1 MRQPLSVALALG
13 LAITGTALAAPTT
26 VGQPTK
32 HQPGNTALQKAGQ
45 GTAYTVAPYGTP
57 GNVERVAGSK
67 ETVTDYKVYYTPA
80 NYEVRTDQGVVT
92 YHTLPMWEADSSLTA
107 TDRTVLHDLY
117 ARQMLESSVLA
128 AHLDHFRNNNDPWT
142 AGMFGNLLTDQ
153 LILASRARQLYRQ
166 TGTVMPEVVTDVR
179 LAEITPNAYTTSN
192 LTVQRAEL
200 DRLNAAYANIQDPRL
215 QQLVTDARQT
225 RERHVAMIQTESDR
239 LAALALEPT
248 EQVAGVRLV
257 RGDNFIL
264 SHFYKKQVGEAAMLR
279 SQAMHLRTIGANT
292 WADHFEH
299 MARDHDKLATDA
311 EAMMKSRNLTI
322 PQMGPTPTITGS
334 TDTLIRHMRDHHQS
348 ALQEW
353 DHYSQDASDPAV
365 RELLQRAM
373 KGTEEHL
380 KMLEGGTTEE

>member
-1 MRQPLSVALALG
+1 MRQPLAVALALG
-13 LAITGTALAAPTT
+13 FAITGTALAAPTT

-32 HQPGNTALQKAGQ
+32 HQPGNIGLQKAGQ
-45 GTAYTVAPYGTP
+45 GTAYTVDPSTP
-57 GNVERVAGSK
+57 ISSNDRVAGSH
-67 ETVTDYKVYYTPA
+67 ETRRDYQVYFTPA
-80 NYEVRTDQGVVT
+80 NHEVTTEQGVVT
-92 YHTLPMWEADSSLTA
+92 YQTLPMWESDSSLTA

-153 LILASRARQLYRQ
+153 LILASRARQLYRA
-166 TGTVMPEVVTDVR
+166 TGTVMPEVTTDVR
-179 LAEITPNAYTTSN
+179 LATINPDAYTGAN

-200 DRLNAAYANIQDPRL
+200 DRLNSAYANIQDPRL
-215 QQLVTDARQT
+215 QQLVADARQT
-225 RERHVAMIQTESDR
+225 RERHVAMIQDEATR
-239 LAALALEPT
+239 LASLTPA
-248 EQVAGVRLV
+248 EQVAGVRIE

-264 SHFYKKQVGEAAMLR
+264 SHFYKKQVGESAMLR
-279 SQAMHLRTIGANT
+279 SQATHLRTIGSNT

-299 MARDHDKLATDA
+299 MAQDHDKLAA
-311 EAMMKSRNLTI
+311 EAKALMMSRNMTI
-322 PQMGPTPTITGS
+322 PELGPTPAITGS

-353 DHYSQDASDPAV
+353 DHFSTDASDPAV

-380 KMLEGGTTEE
+380 KMLEGGTSE